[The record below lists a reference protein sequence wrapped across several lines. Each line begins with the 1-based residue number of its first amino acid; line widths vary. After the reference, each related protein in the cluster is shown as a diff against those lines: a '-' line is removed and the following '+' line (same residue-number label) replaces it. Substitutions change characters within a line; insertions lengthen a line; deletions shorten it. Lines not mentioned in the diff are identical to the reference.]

1 MRKGDVKPRTNF
13 GQPSKQ
19 FAKLTINTF
28 VHVIV
33 NSNKLSLQ
41 LTQTGCYMYWEQL
54 RISNDKLYG

>member
-1 MRKGDVKPRTNF
+1 MRTGDVKPRTNF
-13 GQPSKQ
+13 GQPSRQ

>member
-1 MRKGDVKPRTNF
+1 MRTGDVKPRTNF

>member
-1 MRKGDVKPRTNF
+1 MRTGDVKPRTNF

-19 FAKLTINTF
+19 FAELTINTF